1 MYVLHGTKEAP
12 VLLRTP
18 STHEVQL
25 RRIHLPKLF
34 GKSGWAPKEGFRRR
48 TKGSK
53 QSRSVASWRRR
64 STVERPSAIFQT
76 VSPRT
81 PVNKGIKKGQDVRSQ
96 PFYGFGACP
105 LGLALGAEAP
115 RPS

>member
-76 VSPRT
+76 VSEGEFCERR
-81 PVNKGIKKGQDVRSQ
+81 VDGVLRSWLRGSAGGILWCCMHIHCR
-96 PFYGFGACP
+96 
-105 LGLALGAEAP
+105 E
-115 RPS
+115 